1 MSWYRRSNLHASI
14 AFARSLSTR
23 RRWPPAM
30 TRIAPV
36 DAFEH
41 VAELRRRDPHRAV
54 SRLWPDETATLQPLG
69 IERHAEAIMPE
80 NLDQLSALAAEH
92 VEIAAVSIALE
103 HFLHLQGQRVH
114 AAAHVGA
121 AGGHPHPP

>member
-14 AFARSLSTR
+14 SIARSLSTR

-30 TRIAPV
+30 NRIAPV

-41 VAELRRRDPHRAV
+41 GAELRRRDHHRAV
-54 SRLWPDETATLQPLG
+54 RRLWPDETATLQPLG

-92 VEIAAVSIALE
+92 VKIAAVRITMQR
-103 HFLHLQGQRVH
+103 FLNH
-114 AAAHVGA
+114 
-121 AGGHPHPP
+121 